1 MWTEKC
7 KSITTVQQIAIK
19 KYICTMANRLVVSS
33 VTENTYSSR
42 IFIQLIIKIDPRVG
56 GYFGHAVIYKI
67 ERTERSRHHHL
78 QW

>member
-1 MWTEKC
+1 
-7 KSITTVQQIAIK
+7 
-19 KYICTMANRLVVSS
+19 MANRLVVSS